1 MRELENKIKELEAV
15 IEEYMTGAAGT
26 GAPAA
31 RDDSW
36 HQAKK
41 QEDNIKDDKA
51 KDKNDDALKPMH
63 PKDTKP
69 PSEFGGARKDFMHW
83 HAGFTSM
90 LRLRS
95 ANWTK
100 IADWLKS
107 KREKRLT
114 DGQAKADFMAYSL
127 ANGQD
132 EYV

>member
-1 MRELENKIKELEAV
+1 MQRERELQ
-15 IEEYMTGAAGT
+15 
-26 GAPAA
+26 
-31 RDDSW
+31 RW
-36 HQAKK
+36 HQTKK
-41 QEDNIKDDKA
+41 EKDNIKDDKA